1 MSSLRFSV
9 GMAILATALAG
20 VVGSSPAQAVEPP
33 ASCFQFSAG
42 TINGYYD
49 NEGGNPANPAC
60 PKAVDIPAAIGVVPV
75 TTIGSGAFASKALTA
90 VTFPS
95 SLTTINDSA
104 FTGNLLTT
112 IVIPNTI
119 TTMGGAVFASMP
131 SLTSATWNTT
141 LTTIP
146 ANTFQSSGLTSFTVP
161 AQVTT
166 IGDGAFAYNKLT
178 TFTIPSTVT
187 TIASGA
193 LQANQLTSVT
203 IPNSVTSLGVAAFA
217 LNSISSLTI
226 GSGLT
231 TIPQYAF
238 FFNALATVT
247 IPTTVTSIAPD
258 AFGLQV
264 DDPAAYYTAA
274 LVTGDTAVA
283 AAQYAT
289 MYYTQLITA
298 DPSNPA
304 GLTDGAVSDVENVL
318 GADLNGSGAIES
330 GVNGGGHIVN
340 PASITTNYV
349 DTAGATLSP
358 SLTATGTGLTT
369 YMVSENPTSD
379 LALYYRTASTQV
391 LNAPAIAGYSIITP
405 TSPYTATL
413 AARQNTV
420 NFVYSN
426 PVVTTTPTTP
436 TTPAT
441 PTTTDALAETGI
453 NAHYALYSAAAL
465 LLAAGMLLTV
475 LKKRHA

>member
-1 MSSLRFSV
+1 MS
-9 GMAILATALAG
+9 MAVLTTAFAG
-20 VVGSSPAQAVEPP
+20 VLSSTPTYAATPADACFTMSGSTITAYTVGGA
-33 ASCFQFSAG
+33 
-42 TINGYYD
+42 NG
-49 NEGGNPANPAC
+49 C
-60 PKAVDIPAAIGVVPV
+60 PTNVDIPAAIGGVPV
-75 TTIGSGAFASKALTA
+75 TAISDAAFAGRALTA

-95 SLTTINDSA
+95 SLTTIGHSA
-104 FTGNLLTT
+104 FTSNLLTT
-112 IVIPNTI
+112 VVIPNTV
-119 TTMGGAVFASMP
+119 TTMGTAVFGGMP

-146 ANTFQSSGLTSFTVP
+146 ASTFNSSGLTSFTVP

-166 IGDGAFAYNKLT
+166 IGDGAFAANKLT
-178 TFTIPSTVT
+178 AFTIPPAVT
-187 TIASGA
+187 TIGVAAFQG
-193 LQANQLTSVT
+193 NQLTSVT
-203 IPNSVTSLGVAAFA
+203 IPNSVTSLGVLAF
-217 LNSISSLTI
+217 LGNNISSLTI

-231 TIPQYAF
+231 TIPMAAF
-238 FFNALATVT
+238 AMNAL
-247 IPTTVTSIAPD
+247 TTVTVPSTITTID
-258 AFGLQV
+258 MGAFSMQV
-264 DDPAAYYTAA
+264 DDPVAYYTAA
-274 LVTGDTAVA
+274 FTGDTAVA

-289 MYYTQLITA
+289 MYYTQLFTA

-304 GLTDGAVSDVENVL
+304 GLIDDTMSDIENVF
-318 GADLNGSGAIES
+318 GIDADGSGAIES
-330 GVNGGGHIVN
+330 GINGGGHIVN

-358 SLTATGTGLTT
+358 SLTATGTGLAT
-369 YMVSENPTSD
+369 YMVTENPTSD
-379 LALYYRTASTQV
+379 VSLYYRLASTQV

>member
-1 MSSLRFSV
+1 MSSLRFNMS
-9 GMAILATALAG
+9 MAVLTTAFAG
-20 VVGSSPAQAVEPP
+20 VLSSTPTYAATPADACFTMSGSTITAYTVGGA
-33 ASCFQFSAG
+33 
-42 TINGYYD
+42 NG
-49 NEGGNPANPAC
+49 C
-60 PKAVDIPAAIGVVPV
+60 PTNVDIPATVGGVPV
-75 TTIGSGAFASKALTA
+75 TTIGSGAFAGKALTA

-95 SLTTINDSA
+95 SVTSIGHSA
-104 FTGNLLTT
+104 FTSNLLTT
-112 IVIPNTI
+112 VVIPNTV
-119 TTMGGAVFASMP
+119 TTMGAAVFGNMP

-146 ANTFQSSGLTSFTVP
+146 ANTFISSGLTSFTVP

-166 IGDGAFAYNKLT
+166 IGDAAFE
-178 TFTIPSTVT
+178 
-187 TIASGA
+187 G
-193 LQANQLTSVT
+193 NQLTSVT
-203 IPNSVTSLGVAAFA
+203 IPNSVTSLGVVAF
-217 LNSISSLTI
+217 LGNNISSLTI

-231 TIPQYAF
+231 TIPQMAF
-238 FFNALATVT
+238 AINALATVT
-247 IPTTVTSIAPD
+247 VPATVTSIAPD
-258 AFGLQV
+258 AFGVQV
-264 DDPAAYYTAA
+264 DDPVAYFTAV
-274 LVTGDTAVA
+274 LLTGDTAVA
-283 AAQYAT
+283 AAQYPT

-304 GLTDGAVSDVENVL
+304 GLIDDTMSDIENVF
-318 GADLNGSGAIES
+318 GIDADGSGAIES
-330 GVNGGGHIVN
+330 GINGGGHIVN

-358 SLTATGTGLTT
+358 SLTATGTGLAT
-369 YMVSENPTSD
+369 YMVTENPTSD
-379 LALYYRTASTQV
+379 VSLYYRLASTQV

>member
-1 MSSLRFSV
+1 MSSLRFNMS
-9 GMAILATALAG
+9 MAVLTTAFAG
-20 VVGSSPAQAVEPP
+20 VLSSTPTYAATPADACFTMSGSTITAYTVGGA
-33 ASCFQFSAG
+33 
-42 TINGYYD
+42 NG
-49 NEGGNPANPAC
+49 C
-60 PKAVDIPAAIGVVPV
+60 PTNVDIPAAIGGVPV
-75 TTIGSGAFASKALTA
+75 TAISDAAFAGRALTA

-95 SLTTINDSA
+95 SLTTIGHSA
-104 FTGNLLTT
+104 FTSNLLTT
-112 IVIPNTI
+112 VVIPNTV
-119 TTMGGAVFASMP
+119 TTMSAAAFANMP

-146 ANTFQSSGLTSFTVP
+146 ANTFNSSGLTSFTVP

-178 TFTIPSTVT
+178 AF
-187 TIASGA
+187 
-193 LQANQLTSVT
+193 T
-203 IPNSVTSLGVAAFA
+203 IPNSVTSLGVLAF
-217 LNSISSLTI
+217 LGNNISSLTI

-231 TIPQYAF
+231 TIPMAAF
-238 FFNALATVT
+238 AMNAL
-247 IPTTVTSIAPD
+247 TTVTVPSTITTID
-258 AFGLQV
+258 MGAFSVQV
-264 DDPAAYYTAA
+264 DDPVAYYTAA
-274 LVTGDTAVA
+274 FTGDTAVA

-289 MYYTQLITA
+289 MYYTQLVTA

-304 GLTDGAVSDVENVL
+304 GLIDDTMSDIENVF
-318 GADLNGSGAIES
+318 GDINGSGAVEP
-330 GVNGGGHIVN
+330 GVNGGGHIIN

-349 DTAGATLSP
+349 NATGATLSP
-358 SLTATGTGLTT
+358 SLTATGTGLAT
-369 YMVSENPTSD
+369 YMVTENPTSD
-379 LALYYRTASTQV
+379 VSLYYRLASTQV